1 MIQKTFATVFVCAIF
16 SMSMAYAQDS
26 IMSIHVTATDFQFEP
41 KDWTVDSGQ
50 KVSLTLINLG
60 VQEHEWVILKQ
71 GAEVVL
77 PFDDD
82 DEDKVFWEI
91 EAGPGAT
98 KEEIFSAP
106 QGPGIYSIVCGKPRH
121 IERGMKATLIVR

>member
-1 MIQKTFATVFVCAIF
+1 MIQRTFATVFICAIF
-16 SMSMAYAQDS
+16 FMSMAYAQDS
-26 IMSIHVTATDFQFEP
+26 KMSIRVTATDFQFEP
-41 KDWTVDSGQ
+41 KGWTVDSGQ
-50 KVSLTLINLG
+50 KVSLTLINHG

-71 GAEVVL
+71 GREVVL

-106 QGPGIYSIVCGKPRH
+106 QRPGIYSIVCGKPRH
-121 IERGMKATLIVR
+121 IERGMEATLIVR